1 MFTFS
6 KNKSKGKDIVEQN
19 KTNHQIICTKML
31 ENLYETQFKENKTVN
46 VRLTCLRNRGPAR
59 PTAYGIWPKCPGVLW
74 LRDANKAHKALICQ
88 ANEMPSL

>member
-1 MFTFS
+1 
-6 KNKSKGKDIVEQN
+6 
-19 KTNHQIICTKML
+19 ML

-46 VRLTCLRNRGPAR
+46 VRLTYLRNRGPAR
-59 PTAYGIWPKCPGVLW
+59 PTAYGIWPKRPGVLW